1 MSSLSWPRFLNIGK
15 GRKAGK
21 EQELVNSFL
30 PSTLMHKLPPLS
42 SSPFSENQEL
52 IPGEGCGSSRSEDVA
67 SCLSVGIRRYKE
79 HFQTAGF
86 SADQTIFSGRM
97 LSYTFFFL
105 GTCSTALPSFW
116 VPAQLYSHLSGCML
130 SYTPIFLGTCS
141 ATFPSFWVPAQ
152 PYSHLSGRM
161 LNYTLIWRVLTFVS

>member
-30 PSTLMHKLPPLS
+30 PSTPMHKLPPLR

-79 HFQTAGF
+79 HFQTGGF
-86 SADQTIFSGRM
+86 SADQTIFSGCM
-97 LSYTFFFL
+97 LNYTFFFL
-105 GTCSTALPSFW
+105 GTCSAALSSFW
-116 VPAQLYSHLSGCML
+116 VPAQLRSHLSGSML
-130 SYTPIFLGTCS
+130 NCTLTFLGACS
-141 ATFPSFWVPAQ
+141 TTLSFDVFLLSCHKQ
-152 PYSHLSGRM
+152 PKEG
-161 LNYTLIWRVLTFVS
+161 